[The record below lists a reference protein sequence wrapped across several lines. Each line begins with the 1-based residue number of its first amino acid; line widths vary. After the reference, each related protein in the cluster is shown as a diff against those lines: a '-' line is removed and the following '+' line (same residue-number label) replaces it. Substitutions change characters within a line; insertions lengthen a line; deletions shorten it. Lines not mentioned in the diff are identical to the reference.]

1 MIIRVTT
8 PSRIDLA
15 GGTLDIWPLYTFVG
29 GGYTVNAAIDVGSE
43 VTLETRDDGVYDI
56 FCEDINERQTGSD
69 LEELDPE
76 GPGGLLVRAL
86 KVYQPTTGLSLRTR
100 NRAPKGTGLGSS
112 SSLLIATSA
121 ALWQLAEREI
131 DKEVL
136 IDIAAN
142 IEAQCI
148 LVPTGKQDY
157 YAAAYGGVNA
167 IWFGLEGNRRE
178 PLIVDE
184 ATVRELDERLTLV
197 FCGETHFS
205 ATTNW
210 NMLKCYVED
219 AGATRASL
227 EVIKRSSDAM
237 RQCLLHGDLHDF
249 ARCLDE
255 EWTARKALA
264 EGVTTP
270 LIDDL
275 MEAAKHEGALAS
287 KICGA
292 GGGGCMISYCQPGR
306 REAVDR
312 ILESMGAMVIP
323 FSIRTKGIDI
333 HVEQ

>member
-29 GGYTVNAAIDVGSE
+29 GGYTVNCAIDVGSE
-43 VTLETRDDGVYDI
+43 VTMETRDDGAYDLL
-56 FCEDINERQTGSD
+56 CEDIGEQQVAGS

-76 GPGGLLVRAL
+76 GPGGLIVRAL
-86 KVYQPTTGLSLRTR
+86 KVYQPSCGLTIRTR

-112 SSLLIATSA
+112 SSLLIAASA
-121 ALWQLAEREI
+121 ALWDLAGREI
-131 DKEVL
+131 EKEAV

-178 PLIVDE
+178 PLVVDE
-184 ATVRELDERLTLV
+184 ATLHELDERLTLV

-210 NMLKCYVED
+210 SMLKSYVED

-237 RQCLLHGDLHDF
+237 RQCLLQGDLHDF

-255 EWTARKALA
+255 EWTARKSLA

-270 LIDDL
+270 LIDSL
-275 MEAAKHEGALAS
+275 MVAAKQEGALAS

-292 GGGGCMISYCQPGR
+292 GGGGCMISYCRPGR
-306 REAVDR
+306 RQAVEQV
-312 ILESMGAMVIP
+312 LESMGAMVIP
-323 FSIRTKGIDI
+323 FRIRTKGIEI
-333 HVEQ
+333 THG

>member
-1 MIIRVTT
+1 MIIRATT

-29 GGYTVNAAIDVGSE
+29 GGYTVNCAIDVGSE
-43 VTLETRDDGVYDI
+43 VTIETREDGIFDI
-56 FCEDINERQTGSD
+56 FCEDIDERQCGT
-69 LEELDPE
+69 LEQLDPE

-86 KVYQPTTGLSLRTR
+86 KVYEPHCGLNVRSR
-100 NRAPKGTGLGSS
+100 NKAPKGTGLGSS
-112 SSLLIATSA
+112 SSLLIAFSA
-121 ALWQLAEREI
+121 ALWDLAGREI
-131 DKEVL
+131 DREAV

-178 PLIVDE
+178 PLVVDE
-184 ATVRELDERLTLV
+184 GIVRELDERLTLV

-205 ATTNW
+205 ATNNW
-210 NMLKCYVED
+210 NMLKAYVED
-219 AGATRASL
+219 AGATRGSL
-227 EVIKRSSDAM
+227 MTIKRSSDAM
-237 RQCLLHGDLHDF
+237 RRCLLDGDLHDF

-255 EWTARKALA
+255 EWEARKGLA

-270 LIDDL
+270 LIDRL
-275 MEAAKHEGALAS
+275 MAAAKEEGALAS

-292 GGGGCMISYCQPGR
+292 GGGGCMISYCKPGR
-306 REAVDR
+306 RVAVEER
-312 ILESMGAMVIP
+312 LSSMGAEVIP
-323 FSIRTKGIDI
+323 FAIETKGIEI
-333 HVEQ
+333 TRS